1 MVSRVEQKRQTRR
14 KLLNAALNQMGED
27 RSFATLSL
35 REVAREAGIAPT
47 SFYRHFQDMDE
58 LGLALVDEGSQK
70 LRQLMRR
77 ARKRGIEQGKTVVTS
92 VETFLE
98 FLRNNRNL
106 FRLMLREK
114 TGGSDTYRRAINR
127 EIKRFISEIADEL
140 ERVSKLKGQEMADP
154 DLVAE
159 ALVTIIFSQCG
170 EAIDLPDDALEQ
182 VADKLKLQLRL
193 VLLGAE
199 VYPRLSVNEDAA
211 NVN

>member
-14 KLLNAALNQMGED
+14 KLLKAALSQLGED
-27 RSFATLSL
+27 RSFSTLSL

-58 LGLALVDEGSQK
+58 LGLALVDEGAQK

-77 ARKRGIEQGKTVVTS
+77 ARKRGIEEGKTVVTS

-114 TGGSDTYRRAINR
+114 TGGSETYRRAINR
-127 EIKRFISEIADEL
+127 EIKLFIGEIADEL
-140 ERVSKLKGQEMADP
+140 ERVNQLSGRDMADP
-154 DLVAE
+154 HMVAE
-159 ALVTIIFSQCG
+159 ALVTIMFNQGG
-170 EAIDLPDDALEQ
+170 EAIDMPDDGIGQ
-182 VADKLKLQLRL
+182 VAENLIIQLRL
-193 VLLGAE
+193 VLLGSEA
-199 VYPRLSVNEDAA
+199 YAHKFPADRHDQT
-211 NVN
+211 

>member
-14 KLLNAALNQMGED
+14 KLLKAALCQLGED
-27 RSFATLSL
+27 RSFSTLSL

-70 LRQLMRR
+70 LRQLMRS
-77 ARKRGIEQGKTVVTS
+77 ARKRGIEEGKTVVTS

-114 TGGSDTYRRAINR
+114 TGGSETYRRAINR
-127 EIKRFISEIADEL
+127 EIKLFIGEIADEL
-140 ERVSKLKGQEMADP
+140 ERVSQLSGRDMADP
-154 DLVAE
+154 HMVAE
-159 ALVTIIFSQCG
+159 ALVTIMFNQGG
-170 EAIDLPDDALEQ
+170 EAIDMPDDAIEQ
-182 VADKLKLQLRL
+182 VAENLVVQLRL
-193 VLLGAE
+193 VLLGSEAYARKFPAST
-199 VYPRLSVNEDAA
+199 V
-211 NVN
+211 

>member
-14 KLLNAALNQMGED
+14 RLLKAALNQMGED

-58 LGLALVDEGSQK
+58 LGLALVDEGASK

-77 ARKRGIEQGKTVVTS
+77 ARKRGIEEGKTVVTS
-92 VETFLE
+92 VEVFLE

-114 TGGSDTYRRAINR
+114 TGGSATYRCAINR
-127 EIKRFISEIADEL
+127 EIKKFIGEIADEL
-140 ERVSKLKGQEMADP
+140 ERVSQLSGRQIADP
-154 DLVAE
+154 YMVAE
-159 ALVTIIFSQCG
+159 AVVTILFNQGG
-170 EAIDLPDDALEQ
+170 EAIDLPDDAFEQ
-182 VADKLKLQLRL
+182 LAEKLIIQLRL

-199 VYPRLSVNEDAA
+199 VYAEKFPASE
-211 NVN
+211 